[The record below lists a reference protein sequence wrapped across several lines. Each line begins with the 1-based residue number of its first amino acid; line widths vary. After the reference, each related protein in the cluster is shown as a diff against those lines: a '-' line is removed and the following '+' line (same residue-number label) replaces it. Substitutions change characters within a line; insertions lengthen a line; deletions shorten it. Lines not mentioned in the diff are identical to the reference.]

1 MRVYDGQGRGDE
13 GKADPATVI
22 GLFPSS
28 SFPRQRKDT
37 EHPAESYM
45 GEPFLWAL
53 PLGTV
58 ALEEKAPRRPVAETI
73 RDLITSPRRQ

>member
-1 MRVYDGQGRGDE
+1 MGRGGE
-13 GKADPATVI
+13 MKAKPDPATVI

-28 SFPRQRKDT
+28 SFHRQLKDT

-73 RDLITSPRRQ
+73 RDLITSPGRR